1 MGGGKRYFADHELFR
16 IALRPV
22 CLVSLSSTKFEFA
35 FYFRGFQLWFTP
47 CCQRSSRHA
56 PLFRIQWP
64 HLASTGLNDLSLEAL
79 GHWLDFCLPTLQA
92 LPVLGVAVGQGIVF
106 PLKTY
111 RPDEQ
116 RLVRGRIAGKAGNRP
131 LGALG
136 LRFFK
141 GEFGTHGWAVSVI
154 MPKKAEQCSFLFV
167 LLFIFKF

>member
-1 MGGGKRYFADHELFR
+1 MKRLRLGQNSHHLFPGFQKDDLPWLSRSYLLIQPRAVPHCTPQSTTSNLMGWGWGWKRYFADHELFS
-16 IALRPV
+16 IALRLV

-106 PLKTY
+106 PL
-111 RPDEQ
+111 D
-116 RLVRGRIAGKAGNRP
+116 
-131 LGALG
+131 
-136 LRFFK
+136 
-141 GEFGTHGWAVSVI
+141 
-154 MPKKAEQCSFLFV
+154 
-167 LLFIFKF
+167 